1 MAKALKLK
9 LFSGDL
15 KSHDDAVTVAMFKL
29 KGKKYRSA
37 SEGYVAINKDDSSIY
52 MGFDRDQDGFIAE
65 GHQEAFA
72 HFVIQMDPFSESKS
86 SAEKLADKF
95 SRARARG
102 KMKFKPLRYSDEIF
116 VIDGNIDR
124 FEMTFPTKVVGGK
137 SVSGG
142 AENGA
147 YEYSDFF
154 DSLTSE
160 TEVIELDGGDKT
172 PMQTMFKSK
181 RAATKAAKN
190 FGCKGA
196 HKMGDFWMVCDD
208 HADMVMPAED
218 HSGHDHSSGDD
229 HSGHDHSGHDHPG
242 HDHAHHRIV

>member
-72 HFVIQMDPFSESKS
+72 HFVIQLDPFSESKS

-102 KMKFKPLRYSDEIF
+102 KMKFKPLRFSDEVF
-116 VIDGNIDR
+116 VIDGHIDR
-124 FEMTFPTKVVGGK
+124 AEMTFPTKVVGGQG
-137 SVSGG
+137 VSGDG
-142 AENGA
+142 ENGA

-154 DSLTSE
+154 ESLTTGTDASD
-160 TEVIELDGGDKT
+160 LDGGDET

-181 RAATKAAKN
+181 RAAKKAAKN
-190 FGCKGA
+190 FECKGA
-196 HKMGDFWMVCDD
+196 HKMGDLWMVCNN
-208 HADMVMPAED
+208 HADMVMPTED
-218 HSGHDHSSGDD
+218 HSDHDHSGDD
-229 HSGHDHSGHDHPG
+229 HSGHDHSGHDH
-242 HDHAHHRIV
+242 AHHRIV